1 MSLPKTLDEAH
12 YAPGYVCQTVDT
24 FRDLLD
30 LQRLK
35 PQRYPHL
42 LESVAHGTAQARYD
56 ILFAFPEYSV
66 DLQADGRLV
75 CEGDITATGDF
86 LQALDA
92 LWGRAATTSPWVE
105 VKETE
110 SMPFRGGWFVY
121 LGYELA
127 AQIEPRLASMPVDSA
142 LPVAR
147 LTRIPAA
154 IIRDHATQRTHLVCE
169 SERADT
175 WLAPMRSDLDNRAR
189 IEAHDVKVVDLQE
202 QDPQIFLD
210 GVQRTLEYIRAGDVF
225 QVNLS
230 RLWRATLGTALAPAT
245 VYERLRRANPAPFAG
260 LMTLGDRS
268 AVISSSP
275 ERLVKVS
282 GRHISTRPIAG
293 TYPRSDD
300 RAQDERWSRDLLRH
314 PKERA
319 EHVMLIDLERNDLGR
334 VCRPGTVRVE
344 ELMALESYRHV
355 HHIVSE
361 VCGTLDD
368 GITPAQV
375 IRAVFPGGTIT
386 GCPKVR
392 CMEIIAE
399 LEGSPRAAY
408 TGSMGYINR
417 DGGMDLNILIRTI
430 VQSGTQLCLRAG
442 AGIVADSRPRRELEE
457 TRAKAKGMLRAL
469 GHG

>member
-1 MSLPKTLDEAH
+1 VSLPSTLTALGT
-12 YAPGYVCQTVDT
+12 PGYVCRSLDAYP
-24 FRDLLD
+24 DLLD
-30 LQRLK
+30 LQRQQ

-42 LESVAHGTAQARYD
+42 LESVAHGTAQSRYD
-56 ILFAFPEYSV
+56 ILFAFPQNSIS
-66 DLQADGRLV
+66 LQGDDVICEDGP
-75 CEGDITATGDF
+75 TAREDF
-86 LQALDA
+86 LATLDQQ
-92 LWGRAATTSPWVE
+92 WRAAGATWGWDAPSE
-105 VKETE
+105 L
-110 SMPFRGGWFVY
+110 PFRGGWFVY

-127 AQIEPRLASMPVDSA
+127 GQIEPRLRGMPRSEQ

-169 SERADT
+169 ADSAEA
-175 WLAPMRSDLDNRAR
+175 LMPQMRNDLLRPALNTQA
-189 IEAHDVKVVDLQE
+189 ELQITRLDE
-202 QDPQIFLD
+202 EPAEIFLT
-210 GVQRTLEYIRAGDVF
+210 GVKRTLEYIHAGDVF

-230 RLWRATLGTALAPAT
+230 RAWYATLSRALPPAT
-245 VYERLRRANPAPFAG
+245 LYERLRRANPAPFAG
-260 LMTLGDRS
+260 LMTLGEHS
-268 AVISSSP
+268 AIISSSP

-282 GRHISTRPIAG
+282 AGRIYTRPIAG
-293 TYPRSDD
+293 TYPRSDEPG
-300 RAQDERWSRDLLRH
+300 RDERWSRELLHH

-334 VCRPGTVRVE
+334 VCRTGSIKVD
-344 ELMALESYRHV
+344 ELMVLESYRHV
-355 HHIVSE
+355 HHIVSA
-361 VCGTLDD
+361 VSGTLRDD
-368 GITPAQV
+368 VTPAQV

-399 LEGSPRAAY
+399 LEGSARAAY

-417 DGGMDLNILIRTI
+417 DGSMDLNILIRTI
-430 VQSGTQLCLRAG
+430 VQVDAGLSLRAG

-469 GHG
+469 EHG